1 MEKTLTSFGTDLK
14 DRLLDGIKQLN
25 NSVSSTLGPAGRTV
39 LIKRL
44 GQKTKVTKDGV
55 TVAKNFKEL
64 DDQVASVGVELLRNV
79 SIKSGNEVGD
89 GTTTS
94 TVLTTSI
101 LEEGVKQIKDGSN
114 PVSIKKG
121 IDEAVS
127 TVVAKLKEMATEITD
142 DAQIKEVATISAN
155 NDEECGELIL
165 QALDKVGRDGIVTI
179 EESKTGE
186 TSLEVVE
193 GMEFTRGYKS
203 PYFVTDNNT
212 MSANL
217 KDCYVFLY
225 NGVINRSP
233 EIVNV
238 LQIANTENKPILIVA
253 DEIGGEALATLIVN
267 KMRGIVQCV
276 AVKAPDFGERRTLAL
291 EDLAL
296 ITGGKV
302 LSKDK
307 GHKLEKLTPI
317 QIKESL
323 GEARS
328 INVFK
333 EKTTIIDGKGDT
345 KDIEARAQEIKTQI
359 ENATSAFEKEK
370 HQERLGKLVG
380 GVSIINVGGNSELE
394 LKEKK
399 DRLEDALYASLAA
412 IDEGIVVGG
421 GTALLY
427 AAGAIDITGNDDIAI
442 GRRIVKQ
449 AITEPFTKILTN
461 AGHDINDI
469 RFAAFKLIDSGN
481 DLWAG
486 LNYKD
491 LSVIDFKKAGIIDPL
506 KVVRTAIENS
516 SSVAGTILTTD
527 AAVIEDRRKGEAF
540 EPQPLQNEQQWDP
553 NGFM

>member
-1 MEKTLTSFGTDLK
+1 MEKTLTSFKTDLK

-25 NSVSSTLGPAGRTV
+25 DSVSSTLGPAGRTV

-44 GQKTKVTKDGV
+44 GQKTKITKDGV

-64 DDQVASVGVELLRNV
+64 DDQVASVGVELVRNV

-94 TVLTTSI
+94 TVLATSI

-114 PVSIKKG
+114 AVEIKKG

-127 TVVAKLKEMATEITD
+127 TIISKLKEMSTEITD
-142 DAQIKEVATISAN
+142 DSQIKEVATISAN
-155 NDEECGELIL
+155 NDKECGELIL

-186 TSLEVVE
+186 TYLEVVE

-212 MSANL
+212 MSSILN
-217 KDCYVFLY
+217 DPYIFIY
-225 NGVINRSP
+225 NGNINRAS

-238 LQIANTENKPILIVA
+238 LQVANTENKPLLIVA
-253 DEIGGEALATLIVN
+253 DDIGGEALATLIVN
-267 KMRGIVQCV
+267 KMRGIVNVC
-276 AVKAPDFGERRTLAL
+276 AVKAPDFGDRRTLAL

-307 GHKLEKLTPI
+307 GHKLEKINPI

-328 INVFK
+328 VNVFK
-333 EKTTIIDGKGDT
+333 EKTTIIDGKGDAEA
-345 KDIEARAQEIKTQI
+345 IEERAQEIKTQI
-359 ENATSAFEKEK
+359 ENSTSSFEKEK

-394 LKEKK
+394 MKEKK
-399 DRLEDALYASLAA
+399 DRLVDALYASLAA
-412 IDEGIVVGG
+412 IDEGIVIGG

-427 AAGAIDITGNDDIAI
+427 AAGSIDIKGNDDQSI
-442 GRRIVKQ
+442 GRRIVKK
-449 AITEPFTKILTN
+449 AIVEPFTKILTN

-469 RFAAFKLIDSGN
+469 RYASSKLIDSGN

-491 LSVIDFKKAGIIDPL
+491 LSVIDFKEAGIIDPL
-506 KVVRTAIENS
+506 KVVRTAIENA
-516 SSVAGTILTTD
+516 SSVAGIILTTD
-527 AAVIEDRRKGEAF
+527 AAVIEDRRKGEKF
-540 EPQPLQNEQQWDP
+540 EPQPQPEWDP
-553 NGFM
+553 NGLI

>member
-1 MEKTLTSFGTDLK
+1 MEKTLTSFKTDLK

-25 NSVSSTLGPAGRTV
+25 DSVSSTLGPAGRTV

-44 GQKTKVTKDGV
+44 GQKTKITKDGV

-64 DDQVASVGVELLRNV
+64 DDQVASVGVELVRNV

-94 TVLTTSI
+94 TVLATAI
-101 LEEGVKQIKDGSN
+101 LEEGIKQIKDGSN
-114 PVSIKKG
+114 PVEIKKG

-127 TVVAKLKEMATEITD
+127 TVVQKLKEMTVEITD
-142 DAQIKEVATISAN
+142 DSQIKEVATISAN
-155 NDEECGELIL
+155 NDEECGNLIL
-165 QALDKVGRDGIVTI
+165 QALDKVGREGITTI

-186 TSLEVVE
+186 TYLEVVE

-212 MSANL
+212 MASILN
-217 KDCYVFLY
+217 DPYIFIY
-225 NGVINRSP
+225 NGFINRSQ

-238 LQIANTENKPILIVA
+238 LQVANTENKPLLIVA
-253 DEIGGEALATLIVN
+253 DDIGGEALATLIVN
-267 KMRGIVQCV
+267 KMRGIVNVC

-302 LSKDK
+302 ISKDK

-317 QIKESL
+317 QVKESL

-328 INVFK
+328 VNVLK
-333 EKTTIIDGKGDT
+333 EKTTIIDGKGDE
-345 KDIEARAQEIKTQI
+345 KLIEERAEEIKAQI
-359 ENATSAFEKEK
+359 ENAASAFEKEK

-394 LKEKK
+394 MKEKK
-399 DRLEDALYASLAA
+399 DRLVDALYASLAA
-412 IDEGIVVGG
+412 IDEGIVIGG

-427 AAGAIDITGNDDIAI
+427 ASGDIDNQGNDDIAI

-449 AITEPFTKILTN
+449 AITEPFIKILTN
-461 AGHDINDI
+461 AGHNINDI
-469 RFAAFKLIDSGN
+469 RLASFKLLDSGN

-491 LSVIDFKKAGIIDPL
+491 LSVINFKENGIIDPL
-506 KVVRTAIENS
+506 KVVRTAIENAA
-516 SSVAGTILTTD
+516 SVAGTILTTD
-527 AAVIEDRRKGEAF
+527 AAVIEDRRKGEKF
-540 EPQPLQNEQQWDP
+540 EPQPEPQWDP
-553 NGFM
+553 NGYM

>member
-1 MEKTLTSFGTDLK
+1 MEKTITSFKTDLK
-14 DRLLDGIKQLN
+14 NRLLDGIKQLN

-44 GQKTKVTKDGV
+44 GQKTKITKDGV
-55 TVAKNFKEL
+55 TVAKNFQEL
-64 DDQVASVGVELLRNV
+64 DDQVSSVGVELLRNV

-101 LEEGVKQIKDGSN
+101 LEEGLKQIKDGSN
-114 PVSIKKG
+114 AVEIKKG

-127 TVVAKLKEMATEITD
+127 TVKSSLKKMTIEITD
-142 DAQIKEVATISAN
+142 DSQIKEVATISSN
-155 NDEECGELIL
+155 NDSECGNLIL
-165 QALDKVGRDGIVTI
+165 QALDKVGREGIVTI

-186 TSLEVVE
+186 TYLEIVE

-212 MSANL
+212 MSATL
-217 KDCYVFLY
+217 TDPYVFIY
-225 NGVINRSP
+225 NGVINRSQ

-238 LQIANTENKPILIVA
+238 LQIANTENKPLLIVA

-267 KMRGIVQCV
+267 KMRGIVNVC
-276 AVKAPDFGERRTLAL
+276 AVKAPEFGERRTLAL

-296 ITGGKV
+296 ITGGQV
-302 LSKDK
+302 VSKDK
-307 GHKLEKLTPI
+307 GHKLEKINPI
-317 QIKESL
+317 QLKEFL
-323 GEARS
+323 GEARN
-328 INVFK
+328 INVLK
-333 EKTTIIDGKGDT
+333 EKTTIVDGKGNVEM
-345 KDIEARAQEIKTQI
+345 IEERSQEIKIQI
-359 ENATSAFEKEK
+359 ENATSSFEKEK

-394 LKEKK
+394 MKEKK

-412 IDEGIVVGG
+412 IDEGIIVGG

-427 AAGAIDITGNDDIAI
+427 ASQDINSKGNDDVSI

-449 AITEPFTKILTN
+449 AIQEPFVKILTN
-461 AGHDINDI
+461 AGHSETDI
-469 RFAAFKLIDSGN
+469 RYAAFKLIGVDQDN
-481 DLWAG
+481 WKG

-491 LSVIDFKKAGIIDPL
+491 LSVINFKDLGIIDPL
-506 KVVRTAIENS
+506 KVVRTALDNA

-527 AAVIEDRRKGEAF
+527 AAVIEDRRKGEKF
-540 EPQPLQNEQQWDP
+540 EPQPQPEWDP
-553 NGFM
+553 NGFL

>member
-1 MEKTLTSFGTDLK
+1 MEKTITSFKTDLK
-14 DRLLDGIKQLN
+14 ERLLDGIQQLN

-44 GQKTKVTKDGV
+44 GQKTKITKDGV

-64 DDQVASVGVELLRNV
+64 DDQVSSVGVELVRNV

-94 TVLTTSI
+94 TVLATAI
-101 LEEGVKQIKDGSN
+101 LEEGIRQIKDGSN
-114 PVSIKKG
+114 PVEIKKG
-121 IDEAVS
+121 IDEAVN
-127 TVVAKLKEMATEITD
+127 TVVTNLKEMTIDITD
-142 DAQIKEVATISAN
+142 DSQIKEVATISAN
-155 NDEECGELIL
+155 NDEECGNLIL
-165 QALDKVGRDGIVTI
+165 QALDKVGREGITTI

-186 TSLEVVE
+186 TYLEVVE

-212 MSANL
+212 MSATL
-217 KDCYVFLY
+217 TDPYIFIY
-225 NGVINRSP
+225 NGVLNRSQ

-238 LQIANTENKPILIVA
+238 LQVANTENKPLLIVA
-253 DEIGGEALATLIVN
+253 DEVGGEALATLIVN
-267 KMRGIVQCV
+267 KMRGIVNVC

-302 LSKDK
+302 LSRDK
-307 GHKLEKLTPI
+307 GHKLEKVNPI

-328 INVFK
+328 VNVLK
-333 EKTTIIDGKGDT
+333 EKTTIIDGKGEEDLIN
-345 KDIEARAQEIKTQI
+345 KRAEEIKTQI
-359 ENATSAFEKEK
+359 DNANSAFEKEK

-394 LKEKK
+394 MKEKK
-399 DRLEDALYASLAA
+399 DRLLDALYASLAA
-412 IDEGIVVGG
+412 IDEGIVIGG

-427 AAGAIDITGNDDIAI
+427 ASGEIDIQGNDDIAI

-449 AITEPFTKILTN
+449 AIQEPFVKILTN
-461 AGHDINDI
+461 AGHSETDI
-469 RFAAFKLIDSGN
+469 RYAAFKLMDSGN

-491 LSVIDFKKAGIIDPL
+491 LSVIDFKEAGIIDPL
-506 KVVRTAIENS
+506 KVVRTAIENAA
-516 SSVAGTILTTD
+516 SVAGTILTTD
-527 AAVIEDRRKGEAF
+527 AAVIEDRKKGQKF
-540 EPQPLQNEQQWDP
+540 EPQPEQQWDP
-553 NGFM
+553 NGYM

>member
-1 MEKTLTSFGTDLK
+1 MEKTLTSFKTDLK

-25 NSVSSTLGPAGRTV
+25 DSVSSTLGPAGRTV

-64 DDQVASVGVELLRNV
+64 DDQVASVGVELVRNV

-94 TVLTTSI
+94 TVLATSI

-114 PVSIKKG
+114 AVEIKKG

-127 TVVAKLKEMATEITD
+127 TVITKLKEMSTEIAD
-142 DAQIKEVATISAN
+142 DSQIKEVATISAN

-186 TSLEVVE
+186 TYLEVVE
-193 GMEFTRGYKS
+193 GVEFTRGYKS

-212 MSANL
+212 MSSVLN
-217 KDCYVFLY
+217 DPYIFIY
-225 NGVINRSP
+225 NGVINRAP

-238 LQIANTENKPILIVA
+238 LQVANTENKSLLIVA
-253 DEIGGEALATLIVN
+253 DDIGGEALATLIVN
-267 KMRGIVQCV
+267 KMRGIVNVC
-276 AVKAPDFGERRTLAL
+276 AVKAPDFGDRRTLAL

-307 GHKLEKLTPI
+307 GHKLEKINPI

-328 INVFK
+328 INVLK

-345 KDIEARAQEIKTQI
+345 KIIEERAQEIKTQI
-359 ENATSAFEKEK
+359 ENATSSFEKEK

-394 LKEKK
+394 MKEKK
-399 DRLEDALYASLAA
+399 DRLVDALYASLAA
-412 IDEGIVVGG
+412 IDEGIVIGG

-427 AAGAIDITGNDDIAI
+427 AAGSIDTKGNDDRSI
-442 GRRIVKQ
+442 GRRIVKK
-449 AITEPFTKILTN
+449 AILEPFTKILTN
-461 AGHDINDI
+461 AGHDINDV
-469 RFAAFKLIDSGN
+469 RYASSKLIDSGD

-491 LSVIDFKKAGIIDPL
+491 LSVIDFKEAGIIDPL
-506 KVVRTAIENS
+506 KVVRAAIENA

-527 AAVIEDRRKGEAF
+527 AAVIEDRRKGEKF
-540 EPQPLQNEQQWDP
+540 EPQPQPEWDP